1 MVWSIWVM
9 DFPQAAAA
17 GREHE
22 RITGV
27 GAAPQSYGPD
37 LGNPAEGVSVE
48 SPRAEGCAFRPVSDI
63 MTSTPV
69 PRSDTAPRW
78 TWLPKPG
85 TWKYYAL
92 LGAVGILVLGPLGGL
107 AASYMNF
114 SLGFFVGGQVLAGI
128 LGSTVTFGY
137 GAQGRHGANFIQTTA
152 ASVAGMSGMAVVIQA
167 MVWLGLPQPPI
178 WQLILYMLCIGMFG
192 VGVGMLYTPILVDRL
207 QLKFPSGLAVAN
219 ILRALTDP
227 ELLKQSVTRLFGGM
241 ALGVIGGIGASK
253 SAFLSAIDL
262 STSTFGAG
270 MIVGA
275 RIGIAAIVGG
285 LVGWAMIPYFVSI
298 GWLQPGD
305 PFRKITFL
313 IALGMI
319 MGAALIDVSLILFR
333 AYQRARQRAAK
344 VEQED
349 WKRTNFRRL
358 ILWVL
363 FWGVGIVVTGS
374 QVLHQPVGYLV
385 MAVLLVFLFAIVNG
399 ISLGMVDSTPISS
412 AFVVTVILM
421 AAVGLRDPTIG
432 MMAGTVL
439 LVSVA
444 EASDMQQDRS
454 TGWRL
459 GTNRTIQFRFQ
470 VAGIVMGAIMAV
482 VFAKLFLNAY
492 PVLLLVQTTLPA
504 DQQPERWTSAMTYK
518 FVGVLRSLTEDK
530 PYQRTAIWVG
540 VALGFATEVLRK
552 LIKSRP
558 KYMQFANASR
568 VGFAS
573 DFLLDAVVL
582 PSPYA
587 SSFGGFVNLPTSTWF
602 AAGGVFASL
611 ANSLAKRKQEKVALP
626 ADMSTTSL
634 VGGGLIAGDALAAL
648 GLGIAGLLATVFG

>member
-1 MVWSIWVM
+1 M
-9 DFPQAAAA
+9 
-17 GREHE
+17 
-22 RITGV
+22 
-27 GAAPQSYGPD
+27 
-37 LGNPAEGVSVE
+37 
-48 SPRAEGCAFRPVSDI
+48 PRGDA
-63 MTSTPV
+63 
-69 PRSDTAPRW
+69 APRW
-78 TWLPKPG
+78 AWLPKPG

-107 AASYMNF
+107 AASFMNF

-137 GAQGRHGANFIQTTA
+137 GAQGRHGANYIQTTA
-152 ASVAGMSGMAVVIQA
+152 ASVAGMSAMAVVIQA

-227 ELLKQSVTRLFGGM
+227 ELLRRSVVRLFGGM
-241 ALGVIGGIGASK
+241 ALGIAGGIGAAK
-253 SAFLSAIDL
+253 TALLGAIEL

-270 MIVGA
+270 MIVGG
-275 RIGIAAIVGG
+275 RIGIAALVGG

-298 GWLQPGD
+298 GWLNPGE

-333 AYQRARQRAAK
+333 AYRRARQRAAK
-344 VEQED
+344 PVEPED

-358 ILWVL
+358 VAWVV
-363 FWGVGIVVTGS
+363 FWGIGIVVVGW

-385 MAVLLVFLFAIVNG
+385 FAVLLVFVFAMVNG
-399 ISLGMVDSTPISS
+399 ISVGMVDQNPISS

-421 AAVGLRDPTIG
+421 AALGLTDPTIG
-432 MMAGTVL
+432 LMAATVL
-439 LVSVA
+439 LVSTS
-444 EASDMQQDRS
+444 EACDMQQDRS

-482 VFAKLFLNAY
+482 VFAELFMSAY
-492 PVLLLVQTTLPA
+492 PVLKLDQTTLPA
-504 DQQPERWTSAMTYK
+504 DQQPDKWASAMTYK
-518 FVGVLRSLTEDK
+518 FVGVLRSLTDDK

-540 VALGFATEVLRK
+540 VAIGFATEILRK
-552 LIKSRP
+552 VIKSRAAY
-558 KYMQFANASR
+558 KKFVAASR
-568 VGFAS
+568 TGFAT

-602 AAGGVFASL
+602 AAGGVVASI
-611 ANSLAKRKQEKVALP
+611 ANSMPKRKDQAAALP
-626 ADMSTTSL
+626 EDMSTASL

-648 GLGIAGLLATVFG
+648 GLGVAGLLATVFS

>member
-1 MVWSIWVM
+1 M
-9 DFPQAAAA
+9 
-17 GREHE
+17 
-22 RITGV
+22 
-27 GAAPQSYGPD
+27 QS
-37 LGNPAEGVSVE
+37 
-48 SPRAEGCAFRPVSDI
+48 
-63 MTSTPV
+63 MTSAG
-69 PRSDTAPRW
+69 TAATEVTTRW
-78 TWLPKPG
+78 AWLPQPG

-92 LGAVGILVLGPLGGL
+92 LGAVGILILGPLGGL

-137 GAQGRHGANFIQTTA
+137 GAPGRHGANYIQTTA
-152 ASVAGMSGMAVVIQA
+152 ASVAGMSAMAVVIQA
-167 MVWLGLPQPPI
+167 MTWLGLPQPPV

-219 ILRALTDP
+219 ILRALTDR
-227 ELLKQSVTRLFGGM
+227 ELLRRSVTRLFGGM
-241 ALGVIGGIGASK
+241 ALGVAGGIGAAK
-253 SAFLSAIDL
+253 TAFLGAIDL

-275 RIGIAAIVGG
+275 RIGIAAFVGG
-285 LVGWAMIPYFVSI
+285 VVGWALIPFFISI
-298 GWLQPGD
+298 GWLKAGE

-319 MGAALIDVSLILFR
+319 MGAAIIDISLILFR
-333 AYQRARQRAAK
+333 AWKRARQAVEKA

-349 WKRTNFRRL
+349 WKRTNMRRL
-358 ILWVL
+358 VLWVI
-363 FWGVGIVVTGS
+363 FWGIAIVVVGS
-374 QVLHQPVGYLV
+374 TVLNQPVGYLV
-385 MAVLLVFLFAIVNG
+385 MAVLLVFIFAMVNG
-399 ISLGMVDSTPISS
+399 ISIGITDSNPISS
-412 AFVVTVILM
+412 AFVVTVVLM
-421 AAVGLRDPTIG
+421 AAVGLKEPIVG
-432 MMAGTVL
+432 LIAATVL
-439 LVSVA
+439 LVSTS
-444 EASDMQQDRS
+444 EACDMQQDRS

-492 PVLLLVQTTLPA
+492 PVLLLDQTSLPA

-540 VALGFATEVLRK
+540 IGLGLATELLRK
-552 LIKSRP
+552 LIKSRIAYQRFV
-558 KYMQFANASR
+558 KSGR
-568 VGFAS
+568 VGFS
-573 DFLLDAVVL
+573 TDFMLDAVVL

-587 SSFGGFVNLPTSTWF
+587 SSFGLFLNLATSAYF
-602 AAGGVFASL
+602 AAGGVFGSL
-611 ANSLAKRKQEKVALP
+611 LSVLP
-626 ADMSTTSL
+626 KKKDDAEAGLPSDMSTASL
-634 VGGGLIAGDALAAL
+634 VGGGLIAGDAIAALAL
-648 GLGIAGLLATVFG
+648 GLAGLLATVFT

>member
-1 MVWSIWVM
+1 MPIRDV
-9 DFPQAAAA
+9 
-17 GREHE
+17 
-22 RITGV
+22 
-27 GAAPQSYGPD
+27 
-37 LGNPAEGVSVE
+37 
-48 SPRAEGCAFRPVSDI
+48 
-63 MTSTPV
+63 
-69 PRSDTAPRW
+69 APRW
-78 TWLPKPG
+78 AWLPAPL

-92 LGAVGILVLGPLGGL
+92 LGVIGIFVLGPLGGV

-128 LGSTVTFGY
+128 LGSTVTYGY
-137 GAQGRHGANFIQTTA
+137 GAQGRHGANYIQTTA
-152 ASVAGMSGMAVVIQA
+152 ASVAGMSGLAVVIQA
-167 MVWLGLPQPPI
+167 MTWLGLPQPPI

-207 QLKFPSGLAVAN
+207 QLTFPSGLAVAN

-241 ALGVIGGIGASK
+241 ALGVAGGIGAAK
-253 SAFLSAIDL
+253 TAFLGAIDL

-275 RIGIAAIVGG
+275 RIGIAALVGG
-285 LVGWAMIPYFVSI
+285 LVGRAMIPYFVSI
-298 GWLQPGD
+298 GWLKAGE

-319 MGAALIDVSLILFR
+319 MGAALIDVSIILFR
-333 AYQRARQRAAK
+333 AYQRARERTAK
-344 VEQED
+344 PVEEED

-358 ILWVL
+358 ILWVI
-363 FWGVGIVVTGS
+363 FWGAAIVVTGS

-385 MAVLLVFLFAIVNG
+385 MAVLLVFIFAMVNG
-399 ISLGMVDSTPISS
+399 ISVGITDSNPISS

-421 AAVGLRDPTIG
+421 AAVGLRDPIVG
-432 MMAGTVL
+432 MMAATVL
-439 LVSVA
+439 LVSTA

-482 VFAKLFLNAY
+482 LFAQLFMSAY
-492 PVLLLVQTTLPA
+492 PVLALDQTTLPA
-504 DQQPERWTSAMTYK
+504 DKQPERWASAMTYK
-518 FVGVLRSLTEDK
+518 LVGVLRSLTDDK

-540 VALGFATEVLRK
+540 VGIGFATELLRK
-552 LIKSRP
+552 IIKSREAY
-558 KYMQFANASR
+558 KQFVSSGQ
-568 VGFAS
+568 VGFS
-573 DFLLDAVVL
+573 VDFLLDAVVL

-587 SSFGGFVNLPTSTWF
+587 SSFGGFLNLATSAWF
-602 AAGGVFASL
+602 AAGGTFSSL
-611 ANSLAKRKQEKVALP
+611 LNSLPKNKTEAAALP
-626 ADMSTTSL
+626 EDMNTTSL

-648 GLGIAGLLATVFG
+648 GLGVAGLLATVFS